1 MFFKI
6 ASLGDLTDVGKNVAK
21 AGDNAKDVISAL
33 NGMSDIDD
41 IVNVLSRSGTKK
53 NTAKEIFDQL
63 DSVTD
68 VTDAM

>member
-21 AGDNAKDVISAL
+21 AGDTAKDIVSAL
-33 NGMSDIDD
+33 NRMTDIDD

-53 NTAKEIFDQL
+53 MLQKKFLKN
-63 DSVTD
+63 
-68 VTDAM
+68 